1 MHSAFAISTRT
12 NNMTQSFETFSRRGI
27 RASPLLAAAAI
38 AGFLALPACATA
50 PEPPTQALQAAESAI
65 ASAEQARVADYASA
79 ELRQAREKL
88 AAARTAVRDEE
99 MVREESR
106 VHADLAS
113 AKAEEIKS
121 KAVNDEM
128 QKSIDTLK
136 QEMQRVSGGRT

>member
-1 MHSAFAISTRT
+1 MAHL
-12 NNMTQSFETFSRRGI
+12 FETFGVRGI
-27 RASPLLAAAAI
+27 RASPWFAAVTI
-38 AGFLALPACATA
+38 AGFLALPACATT

-88 AAARTAVRDEE
+88 AAARTSARNEE
-99 MVREESR
+99 MIKARYLAEESR

-113 AKAEEIKS
+113 AKAEEIKA

-136 QEMQRVSGGRT
+136 QEMQRGSGGRT

>member
-1 MHSAFAISTRT
+1 MI
-12 NNMTQSFETFSRRGI
+12 QSFETFSVTGI
-27 RASPLLAAAAI
+27 RASPLLAAATVS
-38 AGFLALPACATA
+38 GFLALAACATT

-79 ELRQAREKL
+79 ELREAREKL

-99 MVREESR
+99 MVSARYLAEESR

>member
-1 MHSAFAISTRT
+1 
-12 NNMTQSFETFSRRGI
+12 MTQSFETFRLRGI
-27 RASPLLAAAAI
+27 RASPLFAAAAI
-38 AGFLALPACATA
+38 AGFLALAACATT

-79 ELRQAREKL
+79 ELREAREKL
-88 AAARTAVRDEE
+88 AAARTAVRNEE
-99 MVREESR
+99 MVRALYLAEESR

-113 AKAEEIKS
+113 AKAEEIKA

-136 QEMQRVSGGRT
+136 QEMQRVSGDRT

>member
-1 MHSAFAISTRT
+1 
-12 NNMTQSFETFSRRGI
+12 MTQSFETFSPRGI

-38 AGFLALPACATA
+38 AGFLALPGCATT

-65 ASAEQARVADYASA
+65 ASAEQARVADYAST

-99 MVREESR
+99 MVRARYLADESR

>member
-1 MHSAFAISTRT
+1 
-12 NNMTQSFETFSRRGI
+12 MTYPFDTFSAIRGI
-27 RASPLLAAAAI
+27 RASPLLAAAL
-38 AGFLALPACATA
+38 AGFLALSGCATT

-88 AAARTAVRDEE
+88 AAARTSAREE
-99 MVREESR
+99 DMVKARYLAEESR

-113 AKAEEIKS
+113 AKAEEIKA

-128 QKSIDTLK
+128 QKSIETLK
-136 QEMQRVSGGRT
+136 QEMRRVSGGRT